1 VDFNT
6 KTALIDILFIAS
18 FILMLF
24 FLAWWVCIQV
34 DGPSVAEDSQNPE
47 PEDDSDD
54 GGNMRRKPP
63 PEPPKGPGGC
73 SVQLTKAQKAHDFRL
88 RG

>member
-1 VDFNT
+1 MDGNT
-6 KTALIDILFIAS
+6 KFALSFMIGCALLFLALIAAAIYINLFTDVSSAT
-18 FILMLF
+18 
-24 FLAWWVCIQV
+24 
-34 DGPSVAEDSQNPE
+34 EDNQNSS
-47 PEDDSDD
+47 EDDSDD